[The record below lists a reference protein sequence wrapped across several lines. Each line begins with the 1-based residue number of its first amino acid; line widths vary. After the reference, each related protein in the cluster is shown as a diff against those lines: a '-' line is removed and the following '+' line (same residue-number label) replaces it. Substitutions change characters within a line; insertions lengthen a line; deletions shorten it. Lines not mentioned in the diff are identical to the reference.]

1 MPQDPE
7 ATGLALVGGSASGD
21 WNWHASARSD
31 DLAWTRTSGE
41 RVSFSGEMRTIP
53 DEAIGRVRSFVTADA
68 HQRVLGDDGEA
79 PLLAIEQATSTLR
92 GGMHG
97 PVDVAE
103 MSGGFT
109 YRSALTG
116 GLSVIVRTPLAFDYH
131 WDKRAPAPDG
141 IAPETLG
148 EPPLGD
154 VPGGESRS
162 DEQSAAVERVRRRW
176 ASVTGMLELEAE
188 DGSRVTLDAD
198 TGDLDTVRITLD
210 AGRDDGAEERLV
222 EWPGR
227 WFRVLAPHTLP
238 SERAGESG

>member
-1 MPQDPE
+1 
-7 ATGLALVGGSASGD
+7 
-21 WNWHASARSD
+21 
-31 DLAWTRTSGE
+31 
-41 RVSFSGEMRTIP
+41 MRTIP
-53 DEAIGRVRSFVTADA
+53 DELGYGSVRSFVTADA
-68 HQRVLGDDGEA
+68 HQRVLGDEA
-79 PLLAIEQATSTLR
+79 GAPPLAIEQATSTLR
-92 GGMHG
+92 GGTYG
-97 PVDVAE
+97 PVDVAG

-116 GLSVIVRTPLAFDYH
+116 GRSVTVRTPLAFDYH

-154 VPGGESRS
+154 VLGGESRS

-176 ASVTGMLELEAE
+176 AFVTGMLELESE

-210 AGRDDGAEERLV
+210 TGRDDGAEERV
-222 EWPGR
+222 IEWPGR
-227 WFRVLAPHTLP
+227 WFRVLAPRTLP
-238 SERAGESG
+238 SERSDEERVGAPWRKRPRQDRCRAGSVPSPRSAKSTASRPVHRRRTS